1 MAFDIFVYCELA
13 STIVLLSLF
22 ILSFNLLIIVIKS
35 KVKDFNI
42 LFLQNVNKIKVH
54 GEESTL
60 TYSTR
65 VRR

>member
-35 KVKDFNI
+35 KVKDFI